1 VKTRLLFL
9 GLFFFLMFFKINAQ
23 TVGGGLLIGLPHG
36 EFKENVDNAGFGLNV
51 HGTLWSPS
59 KARPFSVGLNL
70 GYMVYGMT
78 TERRPFS
85 ETNPDVSVEVSRTNS
100 IANFHLLFLI
110 SPFQGTVRPYLEG
123 LFGGAYISTSTDI
136 KNETTGESIA
146 SSTNFD
152 DLTWSYGAGGGLLIQ
167 VGKDMGDVSRLFLD
181 LKARYILGSEA
192 EYLTEDGVEVRLG
205 KVKYYPVKSKTD
217 LIQISIGVTAF
228 FN

>member
-1 VKTRLLFL
+1 
-9 GLFFFLMFFKINAQ
+9 MFFKINAQ
-23 TVGGGLLIGLPHG
+23 TVGGGLLIGLPQG

-136 KNETTGESIA
+136 KNESTGESIA

-181 LKARYILGSEA
+181 LKARYIFGTEA

>member
-1 VKTRLLFL
+1 
-9 GLFFFLMFFKINAQ
+9 MFFKINAQ
-23 TVGGGLLIGLPHG
+23 TVGGGLLIGLPQG

-59 KARPFSVGLNL
+59 KVRPFSVGLNL

-146 SSTNFD
+146 ASTNFD
-152 DLTWSYGAGGGLLIQ
+152 DLTWSYGGGGGLLIQ

-192 EYLTEDGVEVRLG
+192 EYLTKDGVEVRLG

>member
-1 VKTRLLFL
+1 MKTRLLIL
-9 GLFFFLMFFKINAQ
+9 SLFFFLMFFKINAQ
-23 TVGGGLLIGLPHG
+23 TVGGGLLIGLPQG

-136 KNETTGESIA
+136 KNESTGESIA

-181 LKARYILGSEA
+181 LKARYIFGTEA

>member
-1 VKTRLLFL
+1 VKNRLLIL
-9 GLFFFLMFFKINAQ
+9 SLFFFLMFFKINAQ
-23 TVGGGLLIGLPHG
+23 TVGGGLLIGLPQG

-51 HGTLWSPS
+51 HCTLWSPS

-136 KNETTGESIA
+136 KNESTGESIA

-181 LKARYILGSEA
+181 LKARYIFGTEA

>member
-1 VKTRLLFL
+1 MKTRFLFIS
-9 GLFFFLMFFKINAQ
+9 LFFFLLFFKINAQ
-23 TVGGGLLIGLPHG
+23 TVGGGFLIGLPQG
-36 EFKENVDNAGFGLNV
+36 EFKENVDNTGFGLNL
-51 HGTLWSPS
+51 HGTIWSPS
-59 KARPFSVGLNL
+59 KLRPFSVGFNL
-70 GYMVYGMT
+70 GYMIYGMT
-78 TERRPFS
+78 TDRRPFS

-136 KNETTGESIA
+136 QNERTGESIA

-152 DLTWSYGAGGGLLIQ
+152 DLTWSYGSGGGLLIQ
-167 VGKDMGDVSRLFLD
+167 VGKDMGDVSRLFID
-181 LKARYILGSEA
+181 LKARYIFGTEA

-205 KVKYYPVKSKTD
+205 SVKYYPVKSKTD